1 MSTDFQHSAYLAA
14 RHAIR
19 TAQAVAVT
27 SLQQSCPD
35 ADSES
40 CFPAIAQAMTLCIT
54 AQRLASQTQQSRD
67 FTGLVAELARKC
79 PGYSDATY
87 ELAARHAFADFIR

>member
-19 TAQAVAVT
+19 SAQSVAVK
-27 SLQQSCPD
+27 SLRQSCPH

-67 FTGLVAELARKC
+67 LARLAAELARKC
-79 PGYSDATY
+79 PGYSDATC
-87 ELAARHAFADFIR
+87 ELAAHHAFADFIR